1 MDGRRVH
8 PDRNGVLNLGPGEYG
23 RTEKGV
29 WWLQPPRGSL
39 RVAKP
44 EAVTEHEDG
53 TITVAG
59 QISNKQ
65 WKGQLVKGVWK
76 QE

>member
-8 PDRNGVLNLGPGEYG
+8 PDRNGELNLTSGDYG
-23 RTEKGV
+23 RTTKGV
-29 WWLQPPRGSL
+29 WWVHPPRGSV

-44 EAVTEHEDG
+44 EIVTEHDDG
-53 TITVAG
+53 TITVDGLIA
-59 QISNKQ
+59 NKQ
-65 WKGQLVKGVWK
+65 WKGRLVKGIWK